1 MITTNTNCAPYPEVL
16 DDLVTALHYKPLW
29 TFDLE
34 DLDRGQGST
43 GLTLS
48 ILIDTPDS
56 YNPDVRRRV
65 VHYFPVP
72 PAAFDMRSWRHWL
85 FARVLDVETH
95 EAMEFF
101 TIDGDKPYA
110 PSHGP
115 GNNPYIVRELG
126 SDEDRRTSYM
136 GVVASETDC
145 SKECHCEMPSHNGG
159 VDELGYDG
167 DG

>member
-1 MITTNTNCAPYPEVL
+1 MSAGNTNYAPFPEVL

-29 TFDLE
+29 SFDLAH
-34 DLDRGQGST
+34 LDRGQGSA
-43 GLTLS
+43 GLTLA

-56 YNPDVRRRV
+56 YNPEVRRSV

-72 PAAFDMRSWRHWL
+72 PAAYDMRSWRHWL
-85 FARVLDVETH
+85 FDCVLDVESH

-115 GNNPYIVRELG
+115 GNDPYIVREVG
-126 SDEDRRTSYM
+126 TDEDRRTSYKGVLAPESEGRKHSAECWCM
-136 GVVASETDC
+136 GE
-145 SKECHCEMPSHNGG
+145 G
-159 VDELGYDG
+159 VG
-167 DG
+167 